1 MLGGAL
7 LRDRERTITG
17 AVFAVI
23 GLALFWSHFGDAVA
37 WVDLLAILAIPA
49 SLRLGQRRAG
59 DPALPGW
66 SRIALTAAALASV
79 WLWVTRFTT
88 AHGQGS
94 ALTVAWA
101 LLALV
106 VFSAGL
112 ALRERVYRVGGFA
125 ILALAVGRIFII
137 DVWQLETLYR
147 ILSFLVLGAVLL
159 LLGYFYNRFAD
170 SIRRWL

>member
-1 MLGGAL
+1 MPQSSQRLARTTTHRRRASTFKVEL
-7 LRDRERTITG
+7 NLRTAI
-17 AVFAVI
+17 I
-23 GLALFWSHFGDAVA
+23 AVA
-37 WVDLLAILAIPA
+37 
-49 SLRLGQRRAG
+49 
-59 DPALPGW
+59 
-66 SRIALTAAALASV
+66 TLASV
-79 WLWVTRFTT
+79 WLWVTRFAT
-88 AHGQGS
+88 AHGQSSG
-94 ALTVAWA
+94 LTVAWA

-106 VFSAGL
+106 VFIAGL